1 MESSTCGIFAFP
13 KPCYLKCQPWTGS
26 TSISWESFKNA
37 KSGVPTVAQQVK
49 DSALSQWWHRSQLWA
64 WIQSLG
70 WELPYAKGVPPSPKC
85 KISGLTS
92 NLLKNLQL
100 NKSWKWS
107 ICIFQLEKHCT
118 KKVKLQEK
126 ITVSSSRVLELLR
139 QPKVLWS
146 KPSLGRETNYT
157 VI

>member
-1 MESSTCGIFAFP
+1 M
-13 KPCYLKCQPWTGS
+13 
-26 TSISWESFKNA
+26 
-37 KSGVPTVAQQVK
+37 AQQVK

-100 NKSWKWS
+100 K
-107 ICIFQLEKHCT
+107 E
-118 KKVKLQEK
+118 
-126 ITVSSSRVLELLR
+126 
-139 QPKVLWS
+139 
-146 KPSLGRETNYT
+146 G
-157 VI
+157 